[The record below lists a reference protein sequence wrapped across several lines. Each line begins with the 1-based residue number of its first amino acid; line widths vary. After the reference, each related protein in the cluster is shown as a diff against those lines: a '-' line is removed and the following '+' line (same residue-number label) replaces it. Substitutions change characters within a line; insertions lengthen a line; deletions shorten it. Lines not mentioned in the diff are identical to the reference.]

1 MATQQVVPQAQQ
13 QPQPRPILPQR
24 RPTNAI
30 PIVSPPDRGGKGR
43 GRLVNDVAGAP
54 GMGGGGGEGDG
65 GAPGKG
71 ADDIDHILDNMFVR
85 RPQQTTGQG
94 GMTTSTTSSGSGTGR
109 MKSEEGDGKGGV
121 SGLDEGLKEMR
132 LGESAGGG
140 GDSVE
145 LQPNETT

>member
-1 MATQQVVPQAQQ
+1 M
-13 QPQPRPILPQR
+13 
-24 RPTNAI
+24 
-30 PIVSPPDRGGKGR
+30 
-43 GRLVNDVAGAP
+43 NDLAGAP

-65 GAPGKG
+65 GVPGKG

-85 RPQQTTGQG
+85 RPQQTTGQS

-132 LGESAGGG
+132 LEDSAGEGRGG
-140 GDSVE
+140 SVE
-145 LQPNETT
+145 VQPNETT